1 MFYSSSI
8 ESEIKKLYNSL
19 SEKDK
24 RRYAALEAQKLGW
37 GGISYIMKLCGCS
50 RNTIVQGIKDLETMN
65 ETTINNLRI
74 RKKGGGKKSIL
85 ATRSGIDEAFLEVLK
100 FQTAGDPMNE
110 LIKWTN
116 LTHKEIAIGLKNA
129 GFCVSLPLV
138 GQLLKKHGY
147 VKRKEKNRQQELIK
161 IAILN
166 LKILLDSI
174 QSIEKRAISLL
185 VLIQKKRSFREF
197 VSSGNS
203 LYNRAYLYF
212 RS

>member
-24 RRYAALEAQKLGW
+24 RRYAASEAQKLGW
-37 GGISYIMKLCGCS
+37 GGISYIMKVCGCS
-50 RNTIVQGIKDLETMN
+50 RNTIVQGIKDLEAMN
-65 ETTINNLRI
+65 ETTINILRI
-74 RKKGGGKKSIL
+74 RKKGGGRKSIL

-116 LTHKEIAIGLKNA
+116 LTHKEIAVGLKNA

-138 GQLLKKHGY
+138 RQLLKKHGY
-147 VKRKEKNRQQELIK
+147 VKRKEKKNRQQELIK
-161 IAILN
+161 IVMLN

-174 QSIEKRAISLL
+174 QSIEKRVILLL
-185 VLIQKKRSFREF
+185 VLIQKKRSFR
-197 VSSGNS
+197 
-203 LYNRAYLYF
+203 
-212 RS
+212 